1 MRRSFRSAGS
11 TPLRSSTLS
20 EVAQRLG
27 ATPMQAALAWLLPRA
42 PNTLLML
49 GTSSRAQLQENLAAA
64 ECALPDDAV
73 KEPDR
78 MASIGA
84 A

>member
-1 MRRSFRSAGS
+1 MSD
-11 TPLRSSTLS
+11 
-20 EVAQRLG
+20 VAQRLG
-27 ATPMQAALAWLLPRA
+27 TTTIQSALTWLLRRA
-42 PNTLLML
+42 PNILLML
-49 GTSSRAQLQENLAAA
+49 GTSSLAQLQENLAAA

-73 KEPDR
+73 KELDR